1 MNNSELVRLLRQKT
15 EEQSL
20 VEALYHVFRKNIN
33 VQIGFSAG
41 DSASGIEVLALSV
54 RSYNALCRAGIMT
67 LGELIARLNEG
78 TLKGIRNLGAKSYSE
93 IQTRM
98 MVYGFDHLS
107 EREKNNFFLYLAENN
122 TPKIG

>member
-1 MNNSELVRLLRQKT
+1 MNNPELVRLLKQKT

-33 VQIGFSAG
+33 VQIGFSAS
-41 DSASGIEVLALSV
+41 DSASGIDVLNLSV

-67 LGELIARLNEG
+67 LHELIGRLNEG
-78 TLKGIRNLGAKSYSE
+78 SLKNIRNLGAKSYSE

-98 MVYGFDHLS
+98 VVYGFDHLS
-107 EREKNNFFLYLAENN
+107 DREKNDFFLYLVENN
-122 TPKIG
+122 IPKIM

>member
-1 MNNSELVRLLRQKT
+1 MNNPELVRLLKQKT

-33 VQIGFSAG
+33 VQIGFSAS
-41 DSASGIEVLALSV
+41 DSASGIDVLNLSV
-54 RSYNALCRAGIMT
+54 RSYNALCRADIMT
-67 LGELIARLNEG
+67 LHELIGRLNEG
-78 TLKGIRNLGAKSYSE
+78 SLKNIRNLGAKSYSE

-107 EREKNNFFLYLAENN
+107 DREKNDFFLYLVENN
-122 TPKIG
+122 IPKIM